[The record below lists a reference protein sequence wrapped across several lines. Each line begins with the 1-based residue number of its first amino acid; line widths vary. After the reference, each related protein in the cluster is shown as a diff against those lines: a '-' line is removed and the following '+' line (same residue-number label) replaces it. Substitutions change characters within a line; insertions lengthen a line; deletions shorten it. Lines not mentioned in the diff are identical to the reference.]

1 MPGLSGLAL
10 TKEETIEILSLYA
23 TSNRPILAVAV
34 EPGWEVI
41 GSLGRFPAT
50 ADIRLDVT
58 GIVSDS
64 SLVLTTRL
72 YCVSPGFVGEVSGSR
87 VALSSTVDDQA
98 YSSRF
103 TLTGGRVYQV
113 QSQIVGNEGNDYFG
127 YMRRAAP
134 ASV

>member
-1 MPGLSGLAL
+1 MPGLVGLAL

-23 TSNRPILAVAV
+23 TSNRSIVAVAV

-41 GSLGRFPAT
+41 GNLGRFPVT

-58 GIVSDS
+58 GIVSDD

-72 YCVSPGFVGEVSGSR
+72 YCVTAGFIGEVSGSR
-87 VALSSTVDDQA
+87 VQLSSTIDDQA
-98 YSSRF
+98 YSSQF

-113 QSQIVGNEGNDYFG
+113 QSQIVGNEGSDYFG
-127 YMRRAAP
+127 YVRRAAP
-134 ASV
+134 ASI